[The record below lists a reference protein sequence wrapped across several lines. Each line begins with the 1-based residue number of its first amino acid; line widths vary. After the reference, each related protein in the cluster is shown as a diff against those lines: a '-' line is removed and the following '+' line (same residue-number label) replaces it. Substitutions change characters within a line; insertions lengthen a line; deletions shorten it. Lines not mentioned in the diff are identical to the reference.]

1 MSKPPV
7 RPAPKPVNKA
17 APATP
22 PVRPP
27 AAKPYT
33 TQPPRIQTQTP
44 AAQKNMTS
52 PQYVPMGPSKPA
64 VSGGNMAKAAVNA
77 GMPSRGGT
85 PVTVRDA
92 PGYRGSGTQP
102 MPSSQP
108 RGFSKGGSA
117 SKRADGIAIRGKTR
131 A

>member
-1 MSKPPV
+1 MTSIIQKKP
-7 RPAPKPVNKA
+7 PAPKPVNKA
-17 APATP
+17 DPKPLVKP
-22 PVRPP
+22 PVMLPPKPPIVRPGP
-27 AAKPYT
+27 IRADDT
-33 TQPPRIQTQTP
+33 GFVPPSERNVAT
-44 AAQKNMTS
+44 
-52 PQYVPMGPSKPA
+52 
-64 VSGGNMAKAAVNA
+64 
-77 GMPSRGGT
+77 RGGT
-85 PVTVRDA
+85 PVTVKDA

>member
-17 APATP
+17 APVAKP
-22 PVRPP
+22 PIVRPGP
-27 AAKPYT
+27 IRADDT
-33 TQPPRIQTQTP
+33 GFVPPSER
-44 AAQKNMTS
+44 KGTS
-52 PQYVPMGPSKPA
+52 PQVSLPPRPVKPA
-64 VSGGNMAKAAVNA
+64 VSGGNMAKAVVNA
-77 GMPSRGGT
+77 ATRGGT
-85 PVTVRDA
+85 PVTVKNA

-117 SKRADGIAIRGKTR
+117 SKRADGIATKGKTKGR
-131 A
+131 VL

>member
-1 MSKPPV
+1 MPMPKTPP
-7 RPAPKPVNKA
+7 RPAPQPAAKA
-17 APATP
+17 AP
-22 PVRPP
+22 V
-27 AAKPYT
+27 KPST
-33 TQPPRIQTQTP
+33 TQPPRIQTPTP
-44 AAQKNMTS
+44 ASQKNMTP
-52 PQYVPMGPSKPA
+52 PQYVPMGPGKPA
-64 VSGGNMAKAAVNA
+64 VSGGDMAKVAAMAKATNA

-85 PVTVRDA
+85 PVTVKNA